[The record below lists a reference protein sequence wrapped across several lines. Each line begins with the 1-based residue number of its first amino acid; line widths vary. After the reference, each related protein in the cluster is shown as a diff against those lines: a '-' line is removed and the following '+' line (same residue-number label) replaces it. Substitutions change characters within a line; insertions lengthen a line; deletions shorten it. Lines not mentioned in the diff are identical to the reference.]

1 MTEVLR
7 LHTEIGRFLSAFML
21 FSVIWLWAIKLWYLP
36 FFYLVNTSFFLF
48 NQKACNTA
56 KIKKNKKVCR
66 NLFIL
71 GYGIVLKASLV
82 QLTWE
87 TNWSRDRGVTLG
99 SCIIKPIYW
108 RKKGKRKFNTKKKE
122 RNCKENLKDYALWD
136 GSKGLLPRQ
145 KLFFFF
151 TFIQLHCLIG
161 FMPPTK
167 FWNNKPVVRSTRG
180 INFCCS

>member
-21 FSVIWLWAIKLWYLP
+21 FSVIWPWAIKLWYLP

-48 NQKACNTA
+48 NQKACTTA

-82 QLTWE
+82 QLTE
-87 TNWSRDRGVTLG
+87 CKGMERQIGVVIGGVTLG

-145 KLFFFF
+145 KLFFLFP
-151 TFIQLHCLIG
+151 FIQLHCLIG

-167 FWNNKPVVRSTRG
+167 FWNNKPA
-180 INFCCS
+180 CS

>member
-48 NQKACNTA
+48 NQKACTTA

-82 QLTWE
+82 QLTE
-87 TNWSRDRGVTLG
+87 CKGMERQIGVVIGGWLLVHAYLNLFIGGKREKENSTQ
-99 SCIIKPIYW
+99 K
-108 RKKGKRKFNTKKKE
+108 RKKLQRESKRLCVMRWE
-122 RNCKENLKDYALWD
+122 
-136 GSKGLLPRQ
+136 
-145 KLFFFF
+145 
-151 TFIQLHCLIG
+151 
-161 FMPPTK
+161 
-167 FWNNKPVVRSTRG
+167 
-180 INFCCS
+180 